1 MSRTRTKAPAPEAK
15 APETAP
21 AGDSVELVT
30 MTNGNQTLQ
39 VHPLCV
45 ADHERLGFE
54 RA

>member
-30 MTNGNQTLQ
+30 MTNGTPAR
-39 VHPLCV
+39 VVPPVCGAH
-45 ADHERLGFE
+45 HERLGFE